1 MKKISL
7 SLLTVAT
14 SLMMS
19 SAVLASPVNSMG
31 QITNVN
37 QLRDVSPTDWAFE
50 ALRSL
55 VERYGCIVGYPN
67 QTFRG
72 DRALTRWEFAAGL
85 NACLNQMERLI
96 QEGINVIQGDIDK
109 LKRLAKEF
117 ESELAVLGTRIDNL
131 ESRTAFLEDHQF
143 STTTKLGG
151 EVVIGLYGVAA
162 GEKNGGQDI
171 DKVPAL
177 GYRARLEFNTSF
189 TGKDLL
195 YTRLATGNAASLP
208 ETTGTF
214 QSELSYA
221 QPDGNQVAVEVLF
234 YRFPLGENANVWI
247 EANGGA
253 KDDFTNTLNFLDG
266 DGASGAISAF
276 GTRNPIFYSSGDK
289 GVGFQGRLG
298 AFEWSA
304 GYLATDAGN
313 PTQGNGLFNGG
324 YSALAQIGYV
334 PHENFGVAFTYI
346 HGYNVVDTGTGSG
359 RSNFRFFT
367 EDQFGEAV
375 PIVNDSYGLL
385 LSWQILDGVVIGGW
399 GGYTNARTLSTL
411 DGQISRGTL
420 DIWNWALTLA
430 FPDFLTE
437 GSTAGF
443 IFGMQPWVAN
453 STVDLPD
460 NIANNDQDTSLHF
473 EAFYEYAITDNIA
486 ITPGLLVITSPD
498 YNDANSTLVI
508 GTIRTTFTF

>member
-1 MKKISL
+1 
-7 SLLTVAT
+7 
-14 SLMMS
+14 
-19 SAVLASPVNSMG
+19 
-31 QITNVN
+31 
-37 QLRDVSPTDWAFE
+37 
-50 ALRSL
+50 
-55 VERYGCIVGYPN
+55 
-67 QTFRG
+67 
-72 DRALTRWEFAAGL
+72 
-85 NACLNQMERLI
+85 
-96 QEGINVIQGDIDK
+96 
-109 LKRLAKEF
+109 
-117 ESELAVLGTRIDNL
+117 
-131 ESRTAFLEDHQF
+131 
-143 STTTKLGG
+143 
-151 EVVIGLYGVAA
+151 
-162 GEKNGGQDI
+162 
-171 DKVPAL
+171 
-177 GYRARLEFNTSF
+177 
-189 TGKDLL
+189 
-195 YTRLATGNAASLP
+195 
-208 ETTGTF
+208 
-214 QSELSYA
+214 
-221 QPDGNQVAVEVLF
+221 VEVLF
-234 YRFPLGENANVWI
+234 YRFPLGENTNVWI

-460 NIANNDQDTSLHF
+460 NIDNNDQDTSLHF